1 MKSTNHLYTTMEKPS
16 LRLQEVEPQER
27 IKETYKI
34 KSKKLGTMYA
44 SFSFHA
50 YSRMEERNIS
60 LIDVLSTLTIASDM
74 LHSIC
79 DDGDI
84 LLTNKTSN
92 CSIILSVSTF
102 MESIVYFNLI
112 TVLAGT
118 PNDEEGNPR
127 FHDIK
132 HFVSI

>member
-16 LRLQEVEPQER
+16 LRLQEVEPHER

-34 KSKKLGTMYA
+34 KSKKLGISYA
-44 SFSFHA
+44 SFSFHS
-50 YSRMEERNIS
+50 YKRMEERDVS
-60 LIDVLSTLTIASDM
+60 LIDILSTLTIASDM

-84 LLTNKTSN
+84 LLTNKAAN
-92 CSIILSVSTF
+92 CSIVLSVSTF

-118 PNDEEGNPR
+118 PSDDEGNPR
-127 FHDIK
+127 FHSIK
-132 HFVSI
+132 HFVTI